1 MQYAMLIY
9 HPANAPAEQT
19 EADHDRQCKG
29 GFEWAKDLQAA
40 GKVSTIVRLHPPAT
54 ATTLREGSGRL
65 LLTDGPFAETKE
77 VLGGLV
83 IFEVADV
90 DEAIKLARTF
100 PALANGGS
108 VELRPVMAGGA
119 GPHAEAP

>member
-9 HPANAPAEQT
+9 HSATSAAELS
-19 EADHDRQCKG
+19 EADHERLCKG
-29 GFEWAKDLQAA
+29 GFEWSKDLQAA
-40 GKVSTIVRLHPPAT
+40 GQCSAIVRLHPPAT

-83 IFEVADV
+83 ILEVADL

-108 VELRPVMAGGA
+108 VELRPVMPDGA
-119 GPHAEAP
+119 KRVEGS